1 MGKWTW
7 GSKSPQHHPILP
19 ISTVAELKIRAGS
32 RWEPTDTASALQH
45 LTEWLKVSD
54 RTAVGKTW
62 AANTELPY
70 NYHRTTPALLLLK
83 KLISKLHKWGQARR
97 YCPESANITFV
108 ICTGCRSSLPQQ
120 SSQRNA
126 AKSLLL
132 ILNVDSSCSSKG
144 YPIFI
149 GNTATFL
156 RLSTIRLTLRAE
168 ERIQN
173 LARIKANPEGSQAK
187 EVRGDFFAASAC
199 TGVLVAFLLPGLGQE
214 GEHPAQPH
222 THTLP
227 AVWWPERSA
236 VTCQHLIYM
245 MLHFRNLWW
254 G

>member
-1 MGKWTW
+1 MKKKTNQRMGKWTW

-19 ISTVAELKIRAGS
+19 ISTVAELKIGAGS
-32 RWEPTDTASALQH
+32 QWEPTDTASAVQH

-144 YPIFI
+144 YPFFI
-149 GNTATFL
+149 GNVSSPINNQTNT
-156 RLSTIRLTLRAE
+156 
-168 ERIQN
+168 
-173 LARIKANPEGSQAK
+173 
-187 EVRGDFFAASAC
+187 
-199 TGVLVAFLLPGLGQE
+199 
-214 GEHPAQPH
+214 
-222 THTLP
+222 
-227 AVWWPERSA
+227 
-236 VTCQHLIYM
+236 
-245 MLHFRNLWW
+245 
-254 G
+254 